1 MNALLRHALA
11 ALRAAPGR
19 ALLVGLGL
27 ALSLGLPALVLLGV
41 QDLARAV
48 RARAEAVPLVVGAPG
63 GEADLVLGS
72 LYWRGRPARELDL
85 SSRVELLARP
95 DVEVLPLVLGA
106 SAQGRPV
113 VGVDAAWFD
122 GRGPALARGR
132 RPGVL
137 GEVVVGAALARELAL
152 APGEELVSDPP
163 ERADFVGPTSVVL
176 DVVGVLAETGGP
188 DDGAVFCDLSTAW
201 LLRGELHGHAEVQA
215 SEALPGEPGQGA
227 GSGGGAGGTQGT
239 EGTGGEPAVTEASA
253 AVFLYERLSPEARR
267 QVHGHG
273 QRDALP
279 VSALLLFPA
288 DQRAHD
294 QVLAE
299 LVLDPERQVVR
310 PVEVVDRVLGV
321 VVAVQEGIVG
331 MLVLVGL
338 GCLGL
343 LGVVLR
349 LDWRL
354 RAEERALVAA
364 LGGPRWWVPAQL
376 ALELLLVGAA
386 ATGAA
391 WGLVVLG
398 RRVILGLL
406 VGV

>member
-1 MNALLRHALA
+1 MIALLRHALA

-19 ALLVGLGL
+19 ALVVGLGL

-41 QDLARAV
+41 QDLAAAV
-48 RARAEAVPLVVGAPG
+48 RARAAAVPLVVGAPG

-72 LYWRGRPARELDL
+72 LYYRGQPARELSL
-85 SSRVELLARP
+85 GSRVDLLDRP
-95 DVEVLPLVLGA
+95 DVDVLPLVLGA
-106 SAQGRPV
+106 AAQGRPV
-113 VGVDAAWFD
+113 VGVDTGWFD
-122 GRGPALARGR
+122 LAGPALARGR

-137 GEVVVGAALARELAL
+137 GEVVLGAALAAELGMG
-152 APGEELVSDPP
+152 PGEELVSDPP

-176 DVVGVLAETGGP
+176 EVVGVLAETGGP
-188 DDGAVFCDLSTAW
+188 DDGAVFTDLSTAW

-215 SEALPGEPGQGA
+215 EDALPEVDGEA
-227 GSGGGAGGTQGT
+227 G
-239 EGTGGEPAVTEASA
+239 VTEASA
-253 AVFLYERLSPEARR
+253 AVFLFERLSPEARR
-267 QVHGHG
+267 AVHGHG
-273 QRDALP
+273 DGDSLP

-299 LVLDPERQVVR
+299 LLLDPERQVVR
-310 PVEVVDRVLGV
+310 PVAVVDRVLGV
-321 VVAVQEGIVG
+321 VLAVREGVVG
-331 MLVLVGL
+331 LMGLVGL

-354 RAEERALVAA
+354 RAEERALVAT

-376 ALELLLVGAA
+376 VLELLVVGAG
-386 ATGAA
+386 ATAAA
-391 WGLVVLG
+391 WGLVALG
-398 RRVILGLL
+398 RQVILGLL